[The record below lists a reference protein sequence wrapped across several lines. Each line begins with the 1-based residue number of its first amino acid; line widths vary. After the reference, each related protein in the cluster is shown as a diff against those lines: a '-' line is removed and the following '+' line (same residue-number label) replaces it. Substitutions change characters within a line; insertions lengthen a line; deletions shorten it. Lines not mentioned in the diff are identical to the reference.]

1 VAPASP
7 GKADRLLPLLIRG
20 RAWLY
25 VNLEEAG
32 LLCQT
37 EYHTAAE
44 AAQALLAKGARRVL
58 VTNGARPACDA
69 GQGESFV
76 QTPPDVL
83 VTRVTGAGDTF
94 MAAHMAAELAGA
106 ARTDAL
112 HHALEIAA
120 RYVSGDTL
128 L

>member
-1 VAPASP
+1 M
-7 GKADRLLPLLIRG
+7 
-20 RAWLY
+20 
-25 VNLEEAG
+25 
-32 LLCQT
+32 
-37 EYHTAAE
+37 
-44 AAQALLAKGARRVL
+44 
-58 VTNGARPACDA
+58 